1 MSKFIFGLIVLCVPY
16 NIFSQSLTDCKVA
29 FDTLQNMLLPQK
41 LNDCLCGTNMPD
53 SSKQQ
58 YIDSFEKVAFN
69 KSYRKFRKLPVKKI
83 QQQIEIFYNIGI
95 VDQFYDSLTQ
105 QYRTYPTSPICYT
118 LQRYVQLKTWVQ
130 IKENNE
136 FEKRGYAERLK
147 HFNVLPIKNSPYPV
161 FRFWYHGYLAIPE
174 MLELSRP
181 EKQKKWRAKRYINH
195 FEDELDRKTIQQVLP
210 NSYRVPSK
218 LMKTLFKN
226 SLVNL
231 SKDDNFL
238 HYTIYVV
245 DGWSLEIEYAN
256 KGVYY
261 VEDYPNP
268 NRSEAYPSKPLK
280 NILNIVNILNK
291 EFDSVVKDGVT
302 TP

>member
-58 YIDSFEKVAFN
+58 YIDSFEKVTFN
-69 KSYRKFRKLPVKKI
+69 RSYRKFRKLPVKKI
-83 QQQIEIFYNIGI
+83 QQQIEIMTRFCP
-95 VDQFYDSLTQ
+95 VEQVYDTLRRNYYAYEGSV
-105 QYRTYPTSPICYT
+105 ICSYI
-118 LQRYVQLKTWVQ
+118 RRHIEKENWLKE
-130 IKENNE
+130 KDNNE
-136 FEKRGYAERLK
+136 FKKKCYAERLK
-147 HFNVLPIKNSPYPV
+147 DFNVLPIKNSPYPV
-161 FRFWYHGYLAIPE
+161 FRFWYHGYFGIPE
-174 MLELSRP
+174 MLELYRP

-195 FEDELDRKTIQQVLP
+195 CEDELDRKTIQQVLP
-210 NSYRVPSK
+210 DSYRVPSK

-226 SLVNL
+226 NLVNL
-231 SKDDNFL
+231 SKGKVFL
-238 HYTIYVV
+238 YYSTYVT

-256 KGVYY
+256 KGAYY

-268 NRSEAYPSKPLK
+268 TRCEAYPFKLR
-280 NILNIVNILNK
+280 NILNIINVLNK